1 MLAGTAHLAI
11 TEKKIAYALLSQSA
25 AKAPG
30 HDKINFQIICILWKW
45 DKKQITSMIE

>member
-30 HDKINFQIICILWKW
+30 PDKTTFQIIRML
-45 DKKQITSMIE
+45 